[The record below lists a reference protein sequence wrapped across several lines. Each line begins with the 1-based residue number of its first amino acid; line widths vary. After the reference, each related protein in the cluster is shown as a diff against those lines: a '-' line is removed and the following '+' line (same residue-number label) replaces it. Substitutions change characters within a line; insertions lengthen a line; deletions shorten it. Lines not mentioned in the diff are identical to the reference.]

1 MSEQIKKIRFE
12 TDNARD
18 FFAKNLAYTLGPVEL
33 KEMIEENK
41 IRLIDVRAEE
51 DYKIS
56 HIPNSINLPYEKIKE
71 DLENGKINLSKEDI
85 NVVYCYN
92 NLCHLGDRAAY
103 KLADAGYPVMV
114 MQGGFKSWTEDFH
127 FAVISE
133 K

>member
-1 MSEQIKKIRFE
+1 MSEEIRKIRFE

-41 IRLIDVRAEE
+41 VKLIDVRAAE
-51 DYKIS
+51 DYNIS
-56 HIPNSINLPYEKIKE
+56 HIPNSVNMPYEKIKE
-71 DLENGKINLSKEDI
+71 DLLNEKIELSKEDI

-127 FAVISE
+127 FAVVS

>member
-1 MSEQIKKIRFE
+1 MSEEIRNLRME
-12 TDNARD
+12 TSVARD

-41 IRLIDVRAEE
+41 VKLIDVRADE
-51 DYKIS
+51 DYNIS
-56 HIPNSINLPYEKIKE
+56 HIPNSVSMPYEKIKE
-71 DLENGKINLSKEDI
+71 DLLNNKIELSKEDI

-114 MQGGFKSWTEDFH
+114 MQGGFKSWTEDSH

>member
-12 TDNARD
+12 TDIARD

-33 KEMIEENK
+33 KDMIEENK

-56 HIPNSINLPYEKIKE
+56 HIPNSINLPYGKIKE
-71 DLENGKINLSKEDI
+71 DLANGQIELSKEDI

-127 FAVISE
+127 FAVVSE
-133 K
+133 N

>member
-1 MSEQIKKIRFE
+1 MSEQIKKIRLE

-41 IRLIDVRAEE
+41 VKLIDVRAEE

-71 DLENGKINLSKEDI
+71 DLANDKIELSKEDI

-127 FAVISE
+127 FAVVSE

>member
-1 MSEQIKKIRFE
+1 MSEEIKKLRFD
-12 TDNARD
+12 TKGARV

-41 IRLIDVRAEE
+41 VKLIDVRAKE
-51 DYKIS
+51 DYDIS
-56 HIPNSINLPYEKIKE
+56 HIPNSINMPYKKIKE
-71 DLENGKINLSKEDI
+71 DLAKDKIELSKEDI

-127 FAVISE
+127 FAVIS
-133 K
+133 KN

>member
-18 FFAKNLAYTLGPVEL
+18 FFFFFLAYTLGPVEL

-41 IRLIDVRAEE
+41 VKLIDVRAEE

-71 DLENGKINLSKEDI
+71 DLVNDKIELSKEDI